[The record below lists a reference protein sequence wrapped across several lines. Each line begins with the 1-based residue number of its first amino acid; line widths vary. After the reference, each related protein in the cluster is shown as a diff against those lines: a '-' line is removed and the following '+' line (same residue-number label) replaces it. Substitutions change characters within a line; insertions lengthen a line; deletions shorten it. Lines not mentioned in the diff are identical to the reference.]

1 MQLPLANLRSP
12 RREKRHKNIEP
23 YQHIDKPQMTCGIV
37 EIKQQPFQ
45 ILYRLT
51 INKGIYQRPQEQ
63 TRKNTQSPALE
74 KTQSISLCQRKE
86 QIRGGY
92 HKERHAR
99 RCNPFKNTNPNSIGR
114 RGNQRTLTSKKK
126 RLRTMNQHNHKTRRN
141 PHPIQPNNTLP
152 ICYTLHTVG
161 TAGTVGTLCTASML
175 GMVDT
180 LCTASM
186 LGTVGTLHISSML
199 LALYTHFHK
208 RL

>member
-1 MQLPLANLRSP
+1 
-12 RREKRHKNIEP
+12 
-23 YQHIDKPQMTCGIV
+23 MTCGIV

-74 KTQSISLCQRKE
+74 KPQSIPLCQRKE
-86 QIRGGY
+86 QIGRGY

-99 RCNPFKNTNPNSIGR
+99 RCNPLKNTNPNSIGR

-126 RLRTMNQHNHKTRRN
+126 GFRTMNQHNHKTGRN
-141 PHPIQPNNTLP
+141 PHPVKPNNALP
-152 ICYTLHTVG
+152 ICYTFHMVG
-161 TAGTVGTLCTASML
+161 
-175 GMVDT
+175 T

-186 LGTVGTLHISSML
+186 LGTVGTLFIASML
-199 LALYTHFHK
+199 RALYTHFHK